1 MHRGEDMEYTIED
14 FEQSMTVFYFK
25 RTGEI
30 KNISYGISDMSF
42 YGTNEQDYSLIVDFI
57 VVNRDAFVF
66 ERVADFIVDL
76 ETKNLVYRYSNNY
89 KKYLK

>member
-1 MHRGEDMEYTIED
+1 MEYTIKD
-14 FEQSMTVFYFK
+14 FEQSMTIFYFK

-42 YGTNEQDYSLIVDFI
+42 YGNNQEDYELIIDFI
-57 VVNRDAFVF
+57 VIDMDQFVF
-66 ERVADFIVDL
+66 DRIGDFIVDL
-76 ETKNLVYRYSNNY
+76 DTKSLVYRYNDDY

>member
-1 MHRGEDMEYTIED
+1 MEYTIKD

-42 YGTNEQDYSLIVDFI
+42 YGNNQEDYELIVDFI
-57 VVNRDAFVF
+57 VIDMDQFVF
-66 ERVADFIVDL
+66 DRIGDFIVDL
-76 ETKNLVYRYSNNY
+76 DTKSLVYRCNDDY

>member
-1 MHRGEDMEYTIED
+1 MDYKIED

-42 YGTNEQDYSLIVDFI
+42 YGDNQEDYSLIIDFI
-57 VVNRDAFVF
+57 IVNMDPFVF
-66 ERVADFIVDL
+66 DRVSDFIVDL
-76 ETKNLVYRYSNNY
+76 ESRKLVYRYSNDY
-89 KKYLK
+89 KKYLL

>member
-1 MHRGEDMEYTIED
+1 MDYTIED

-42 YGTNEQDYSLIVDFI
+42 YGDNQEDYSLIIDFI
-57 VVNRDAFVF
+57 IVNMDPFVF
-66 ERVADFIVDL
+66 DRVSDFIVDL
-76 ETKNLVYRYSNNY
+76 ESRKLVYRYSNDY
-89 KKYLK
+89 KKYLL

>member
-1 MHRGEDMEYTIED
+1 MDYTIED

-42 YGTNEQDYSLIVDFI
+42 YGDNQEDYSLIIDFI
-57 VVNRDAFVF
+57 IVNMDPFVF
-66 ERVADFIVDL
+66 DRVSDFIVDL
-76 ETKNLVYRYSNNY
+76 ESRKLIYRYSNDY
-89 KKYLK
+89 KKYLL